1 MIAAGSRSH
10 NQYNLLFPDNWIILF
25 LNTILTSVCAQMVG
39 FGSEQGLSNFE
50 TDGVAVPA
58 LAGIA
63 GYVEDFK
70 RAKTPLRTKR
80 CRLWMGT
87 N

>member
-1 MIAAGSRSH
+1 
-10 NQYNLLFPDNWIILF
+10 
-25 LNTILTSVCAQMVG
+25 MVD

-70 RAKTPLRTKR
+70 RTKTPLRAKR
-80 CRLWMGT
+80 CRLWMNTDNKILPSTGNRWCRT
-87 N
+87 RLFHELHSFIGKWRSLSSSLS

>member
-1 MIAAGSRSH
+1 MFLWDRRTNVVSK
-10 NQYNLLFPDNWIILF
+10 LLWADHHLDLLATPLV
-25 LNTILTSVCAQMVG
+25 SVRPQMVD

-50 TDGVAVPA
+50 T
-58 LAGIA
+58 AGIA

-70 RAKTPLRTKR
+70 RAKTPLWAKR

-87 N
+87 NQQSGLTC